1 VIVEISAPLKN
12 HSLFEEN
19 LPFHRLDKD
28 YMGFGYSVE
37 IPGFLT
43 LLIADFGTFIWLQLK
58 PILMLKFIISHDLLK
73 KKKRPNLYI

>member
-37 IPGFLT
+37 WVV
-43 LLIADFGTFIWLQLK
+43 LLDSW
-58 PILMLKFIISHDLLK
+58 LLK
-73 KKKRPNLYI
+73 SFDCRLWYFYLVAVETNSNAKVYHFT